1 VYGEDLKFNPQLA
14 NTIALATKASVPKA
28 LIENAIARG
37 QGRSTTGAQ
46 LESLTFE
53 IIVAP
58 NIAIIAE
65 AETDSKI
72 RTLAEMRATI
82 KKAGGL
88 SSASAFY
95 FTKRGRAIF
104 KSKEGEPTLSE
115 IIEEAIEHDGAEDV
129 EELPEGGFMVWTQP
143 PSLMAITE
151 AFSTKFNLEIAES
164 DIIWAPNEDT
174 VVGLDAPETAETIGN
189 LLSAVKDYP
198 EVKAIYSNL
207 RQGNIA
213 DEEWDKVARSLDM

>member
-1 VYGEDLKFNPQLA
+1 
-14 NTIALATKASVPKA
+14 
-28 LIENAIARG
+28 
-37 QGRSTTGAQ
+37 
-46 LESLTFE
+46 LTFE

-72 RTLAEMRATI
+72 RTLAEMRTTI

-104 KSKEGEPTLSE
+104 KSKEGGPTLSE
-115 IIEEAIEHDGAEDV
+115 MIEEAIEHDGSEDV
-129 EELPEGGFMVWTQP
+129 EELPEGRFVVWTQP

-151 AFSTKFNLEIAES
+151 AFSSKFNLEITES

-174 VVGLDAPETAETIGN
+174 LVDLDAPETAENIGN